1 MYGNEEVKLKL
12 TLQQGQRMRRLGE
25 NIWREEHLE
34 ISEIARRLLLEY
46 MLWAESERGL
56 AGKGHWAD
64 AS

>member
-12 TLQQGQRMRRLGE
+12 TLQQGQRTRRLGE

-34 ISEIARRLLLEY
+34 ISEIARRLLLKY

-56 AGKGHWAD
+56 AGKGH
-64 AS
+64 